1 MFDANIH
8 IIVDIKA
15 LNRHIFCFEKI
26 FKKNHENNLVIKKF
40 VVPLHPQMRVRAEAV
55 STEVH
60 RLRLERPIGGFW
72 GKELGG

>member
-26 FKKNHENNLVIKKF
+26 FKKNHENNLVIKNF
-40 VVPLHPQMRVRAEAV
+40 VVPLHPQMRVRAEALI
-55 STEVH
+55 TEIH
-60 RLRLERPIGGFW
+60 KFLL
-72 GKELGG
+72 